1 MPAKGQ
7 EEEEVVVRYNPQNL
21 INASRTTT
29 PYEALG
35 EQYLVHVDQ
44 MHVQMVDT
52 GQSARTIEADAEA
65 TVPQL
70 GQQR

>member
-21 INASRTTT
+21 INASTTT